1 MMIMR
6 RHLWKQGTD
15 RNVTLVR
22 FKLLYMHRVFLL
34 VLVIWPLRTMPN
46 VAAMWGTEMD
56 QVGDTCVPSGNA
68 LESASSLQM
77 KISRDS
83 RGAGGSGRKGKEP
96 RLVGGIPTPL
106 KKYESQLKIK
116 NF

>member
-1 MMIMR
+1 
-6 RHLWKQGTD
+6 
-15 RNVTLVR
+15 
-22 FKLLYMHRVFLL
+22 
-34 VLVIWPLRTMPN
+34 
-46 VAAMWGTEMD
+46 
-56 QVGDTCVPSGNA
+56 
-68 LESASSLQM
+68 M

-116 NF
+116 NV

>member
-56 QVGDTCVPSGNA
+56 QVGDTWQCSRICKLVA
-68 LESASSLQM
+68 M

-116 NF
+116 NV